1 MNVTYTLNSIGMYGG
16 SRSNWNSAY
25 WENYSPTGSS
35 DGSRRWV
42 GKDSGTYFVTNI
54 LFNTTELD
62 KLKTKTIVSIQLKVK
77 KIGGTIPT
85 SGSTIYQVGYKLNS
99 DTITANAWA
108 RSDNGTSVSTT
119 TLGYLSGD
127 NSNTDFT
134 ISLTGSVPKYGY
146 CIGPAQNA
154 DMFTELNGSA
164 QLIIVVDEPSTV
176 RIVNSSSGLDMYR
189 VYIVNGN
196 SGLDS
201 YRVYI
206 VNSGGTLDPYS

>member
-1 MNVTYTLNSIGMYGG
+1 MNVTHTLNSIGMYGG
-16 SRSNWNSAY
+16 SRSNWNSGY
-25 WENYSPTGSS
+25 WLDYSPTGGG

-42 GKDSGTYFVTNI
+42 GKNSGTYFVTNI
-54 LFNTTELD
+54 LFNTTELAN
-62 KLKTKTIVSIQLKVK
+62 LSTKTIVSIQLKVK
-77 KIGGTIPT
+77 KIGGTIPA
-85 SGSTIYQVGYKLNS
+85 SGSETYPIGYKLNG

-108 RSDNGTSVSTT
+108 RSDNGTQTSVT
-119 TLGYLSGD
+119 TLGYLSG
-127 NSNTDFT
+127 SGTEFT
-134 ISLTGSVPKYGY
+134 ITLTGSVPRYGY
-146 CIGPAQNA
+146 CIGPIQNA
-154 DMFTELNGSA
+154 GIFAELDSSA